1 MQDLEENLNSH
12 KSAIVGEIGLDKA
25 AVHLDT
31 REKFDWEPQVR
42 LFFAQMDI
50 ATRLQRPVSIHS
62 VQTHG
67 YLLDYFMDLEAD
79 CKAAVK
85 TRSPADHHLPCPPTI
100 MLHSFSASKE
110 VLSSL
115 VRLKTIGSRFYFSYS
130 DIVNGRTLKKSLERI
145 AATPDNRLLIE
156 SDVHNVVDVP
166 KAMDNAIDL
175 VMKAKSWSREEVLEI
190 TTRNSLKFLRKL

>member
-1 MQDLEENLNSH
+1 MNLESH
-12 KSAIVGEIGLDKA
+12 KSAILGEIGLDKA
-25 AVHLDT
+25 AVNLDT
-31 REKFDWEPQVR
+31 REKFDWNTQVR
-42 LFFAQMDI
+42 IFLSQMDI

-67 YLLDYFMDLEAD
+67 YLLDYFMDLEAS
-79 CKAAVK
+79 CKAAASQ
-85 TRSPADHHLPCPPTI
+85 RSSDHLPCPPTI

-130 DIVNGRTLKKSLERI
+130 DIVNGRTLKKTLERI
-145 AATPDNRLLIE
+145 AATPENQLLIE

-166 KAMDNAIDL
+166 KAMDDVVDL
-175 VMKAKSWSREEVLEI
+175 VMKAKSWSREQVLEI
-190 TTRNSLKFLRKL
+190 TTRNSLRFLRKL

>member
-1 MQDLEENLNSH
+1 MQDLEVNLESH

-25 AVHLDT
+25 AVNLDT
-31 REKFDWEPQVR
+31 REKFDWNTQVR
-42 LFFAQMDI
+42 IFLSQMDI

-67 YLLDYFMDLEAD
+67 YLLDYFMDLEAS
-79 CKAAVK
+79 CKAVASQ
-85 TRSPADHHLPCPPTI
+85 RSSDHLPCPPTI

-130 DIVNGRTLKKSLERI
+130 DIVNGRTLKKTLERI
-145 AATPDNRLLIE
+145 AATPENQLLIE

-166 KAMDNAIDL
+166 KAMDDVVDL
-175 VMKAKSWSREEVLEI
+175 VMKAKSWSREQVLEI
-190 TTRNSLKFLRKL
+190 TTRNSLRFLRKL